1 MRFGTGAQFGRIA
14 SGETPTPS
22 PTPTPGPTLIDTV
35 TGVAAFS
42 ASPWST
48 NNLALSSAGVV
59 GPTGSGDATLLT
71 STSPSYDL
79 LYRPSLGLR
88 LARARVKSGTT
99 DIFTLYMNTAAGSF
113 PRINFNLAAGTF
125 SNLGLGGGAMT
136 ALGGGWWLVEA
147 QDTCNNF
154 LGCGPDVLGAN
165 GVTVLLFD
173 FSLYSV
179 P

>member
-1 MRFGTGAQFGRIA
+1 MGAQFGRIA
-14 SGETPTPS
+14 NGATPTPG
-22 PTPTPGPTLIDTV
+22 PTPTPGATLIDTV

-42 ASPWST
+42 AAPWGT
-48 NNLALSSAGVV
+48 NNLALSSAGVA

-71 STSPSYDL
+71 SVSPSYDL

-88 LARARVKSGTT
+88 LARARVKAGTT
-99 DIFTLYMNTAAGSF
+99 DIFTLYMNTAVASF
-113 PRINFNLAAGTF
+113 PRINFNLTAGTF
-125 SNLGLGGGAMT
+125 DVLGLGGGAMT

-154 LGCGPDVLGAN
+154 LGCGPDVLGTN
-165 GVTVLLFD
+165 GVNVLLFD